1 MRIFVASWFFP
12 PNTSSEGIVAYKL
25 LRNSAHSYDVV
36 TVTSHRWGYKNDFP
50 INDDNICVILLNTD
64 SVEEWARKAL
74 ELFREK
80 HASTP
85 YDAFMTRCMP
95 REALE
100 VGIKLKREFPDVP
113 WICSLA
119 DPVGNDP
126 YVRLQIERS
135 DDFSNREKKC
145 VLTELALP
153 PEKWTRKW
161 ENHASNNISDQ
172 FRFKRLQNVALQTAD
187 LLIAPCFEQA
197 AYMVNGMEGA
207 RTIHILPHSFDD
219 ALFEMA
225 PEIHPLESGKI
236 HFSFFGYS
244 YRHRS
249 VQPFIEALMWILQRC
264 PDILSRIQMHIFGNY
279 EGYLAK
285 DVTQY
290 SLDSVVVLHGSV
302 DYLESLAIMKQSDCL
317 LHVDTYFPEFEES
330 GGSIFL
336 AGKLADYVG
345 AEKPILGITG
355 YGSPSWNVIDLLGGK
370 TFLPEDICGIAHAIM
385 KFATD
390 SFLPQQNE
398 YIRNLYNAKHV
409 AADFDALLAER
420 ARCQWA
426 NDNIEKSE
434 LRQGPPEKKNA
445 NLIKAYL
452 RSLAKSR
459 LFMNDFTMEFIR
471 RQKEKDGVLFRF
483 YKELNKNQ
491 KTEDNERRD
500 CF

>member
-1 MRIFVASWFFP
+1 MDAESVGAVP
-12 PNTSSEGIVAYKL
+12 GKHL
-25 LRNSAHSYDVV
+25 SA
-36 TVTSHRWGYKNDFP
+36 
-50 INDDNICVILLNTD
+50 
-64 SVEEWARKAL
+64 
-74 ELFREK
+74 
-80 HASTP
+80 P

-95 REALE
+95 KEALE
-100 VGIKLKREFPDVP
+100 VGVTLKREFPDVP

-126 YVRLQIERS
+126 YVRLQIKQS
-135 DDFSNREKKC
+135 DDFSDREKKC
-145 VLTELALP
+145 ALSELSLP

-161 ENHASNNISDQ
+161 ESHASNNISNQ
-172 FRFKRLQNVALQTAD
+172 FLFKRLQNFALQTAD
-187 LLIAPCFEQA
+187 LLIAPSFEQA
-197 AYMVNGMEGA
+197 AYMADGVEGA
-207 RTIHILPHSFDD
+207 KRIHILPHSFDD

-225 PEIHPLESGKI
+225 PEQQPFEPGKI

-244 YRHRS
+244 YQQRS
-249 VQPFIEALMWILQRC
+249 VRPYIEAMMWIRDRC
-264 PDILSRIQMHIFGNY
+264 PDILGRIQLHIFGNY
-279 EGYLAK
+279 ERNLAK
-285 DVTQY
+285 AVEKY
-290 SLDSVVVLHGSV
+290 GLDPVVVLHGSV

-317 LHVDTYFPEFEES
+317 LHVDTYFPEFKES
-330 GGSIFL
+330 GSSIFL
-336 AGKLADYVG
+336 AGKLVDYVG
-345 AEKPILGITG
+345 AGKPILGITG
-355 YGSPSWNVIDLLGGK
+355 YGSPAWNVIDLLDGK
-370 TFLPEDICGIAHAIM
+370 TFLPEDVCGIAHAII
-385 KFATD
+385 KLATD
-390 SFLPQQNE
+390 SISHQKNA
-398 YIRNLYNAKHV
+398 YVRNLYNAKHI

-471 RQKEKDGVLFRF
+471 RQKEKNGVLFRF

-491 KTEDNERRD
+491 KTEDNERCD